1 MGSNPTLSAISDRK
15 IVAVASHRTPF
26 DSIEGALEYVGLL
39 REAIVVAKQAVEQEK
54 ARAGS
59 AAVRRLEAL
68 QLISYKLDR
77 LGWHMD
83 GSRRL
88 LKDLR
93 MLRRLLLG
101 ERRGLAEPGDAS
113 KEVSPKP

>member
-1 MGSNPTLSAISDRK
+1 
-15 IVAVASHRTPF
+15 VATHRTPF

-39 REAIVVAKQAVEQEK
+39 REAIDVAKKAVEQEK
-54 ARAGS
+54 ARTGS
-59 AAVRRLEAL
+59 DALRRLEAL
-68 QLISYKLDR
+68 QLVGYKLDR

-83 GSRRL
+83 SSRRL

-101 ERRGLAEPGDAS
+101 AR
-113 KEVSPKP
+113 